1 MLPQAKEWA
10 TMPEW
15 LCEPEDAAHG
25 PWAAD
30 APWTAATDRHG
41 VSYYVMSKFRVERAH
56 QAMQFVTGADL
67 QRQLFYGNAYAHP
80 GEMTGFASFYNTRNP
95 NEAQNAV
102 CVFDGG
108 CRGENLT
115 SAWLIGWGP
124 RTAYMVTPD
133 GLPPVHGGEIA
144 LVIGD
149 WRYCYRTANIPAD
162 VSADDLECWLIQM
175 KVSLPRPANKENL
188 RPVFYMNEK
197 QRMKLDRHSYMDLP
211 IRSMA
216 IAENELVVT

>member
-15 LCEPEDAAHG
+15 LCEPEDAVNG
-25 PWAAD
+25 PWTVD

-41 VSYYVMSKFRVERAH
+41 FSYYVLSKFRVERAY
-56 QAMQFVTGADL
+56 QAMQFVAGADL
-67 QRQLFYGNAYAHP
+67 ERQLFYGNGYAHP
-80 GEMTGFASFYNTRNP
+80 GEMTGFASFYNTRDP
-95 NEAQNAV
+95 NEVQNAV
-102 CVFDGG
+102 CVFDGDG
-108 CRGENLT
+108 RGDVT
-115 SAWLIGWGP
+115 SMWLIGWGP

-149 WRYCYRTANIPAD
+149 WRYCYRAANIPVD
-162 VSADDLECWLIQM
+162 SSAADLEALLIQM
-175 KVSLPRPANKENL
+175 KMSLPRPANKDTL

-197 QRMKLDRHSYMDLP
+197 QRAKLDTHIYKSIP
-211 IRSMA
+211 IRAMA
-216 IAENELVVT
+216 IAENEAVLA